1 MGSKRDEDIIIGGN
15 IRKFREFLGLSR
27 KQLSENL
34 NITEDSLYRMEHG
47 DKGVI
52 STYAYSLAQ
61 KYNCDMNFIYGITDI
76 PRVIT
81 CEETQKASVKEI
93 ARMLR
98 YYAEI
103 LECTSKEETEKVNE

>member
-1 MGSKRDEDIIIGGN
+1 
-15 IRKFREFLGLSR
+15 
-27 KQLSENL
+27 
-34 NITEDSLYRMEHG
+34 
-47 DKGVI
+47 
-52 STYAYSLAQ
+52 
-61 KYNCDMNFIYGITDI
+61 MNFIYGITDI